1 MIKSQ
6 INIKNEFGAI
16 MGLVGCVYVIFM
28 ANCYNKYFV
37 TTISRL
43 LGEFNLFYLCK
54 GLVKVCVIPLVL
66 FILTYK
72 FFVDKKTFREI
83 VITLNRW

>member
-1 MIKSQ
+1 MNKWLITSQ

-28 ANCYNKYFV
+28 ANCDDKYFV

-43 LGEFNLFYLCK
+43 LVEFKNFKNNNQFENFVLVFSSNFY
-54 GLVKVCVIPLVL
+54 
-66 FILTYK
+66 F
-72 FFVDKKTFREI
+72 
-83 VITLNRW
+83 